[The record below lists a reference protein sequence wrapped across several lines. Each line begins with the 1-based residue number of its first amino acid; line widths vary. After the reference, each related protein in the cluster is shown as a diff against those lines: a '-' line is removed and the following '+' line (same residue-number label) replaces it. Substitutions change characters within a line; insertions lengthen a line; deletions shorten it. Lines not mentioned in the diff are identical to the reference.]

1 MENSNLI
8 VTPYYRNGNG
18 KDIIVHT
25 CFQGSDGLF
34 QFGNQRLSEEE
45 IDKLIALIV
54 SHRWILI
61 MYPE

>member
-1 MENSNLI
+1 MKNNEPI
-8 VTPYYRNGNG
+8 VTPYYRRGNG

-34 QFGNQRLSEEE
+34 QFRDQRLSEKE
-45 IDKLIALIV
+45 IDKLIALMV